1 MTQPTT
7 DLDLTISNG
16 NELAKSMS
24 TLTIMKLLSLLLRS
38 RTYTAKI
45 SNYRPSSGN
54 GYIGL
59 AVRKLISKLLKFYSA
74 ILFESQNAFN

>member
-7 DLDLTISNG
+7 DLDLTIKHSNG

-24 TLTIMKLLSLLLRS
+24 FNNYEIVEFTAPITG
-38 RTYTAKI
+38 TYTAKI

-54 GYIGL
+54 EVHWLGC
-59 AVRKLISKLLKFYSA
+59 K
-74 ILFESQNAFN
+74 